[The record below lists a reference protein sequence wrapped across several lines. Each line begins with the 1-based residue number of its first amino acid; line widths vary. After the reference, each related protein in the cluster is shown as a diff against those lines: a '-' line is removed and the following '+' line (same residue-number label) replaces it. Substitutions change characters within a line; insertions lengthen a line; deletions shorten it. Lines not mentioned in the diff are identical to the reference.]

1 MSIPVPLPKPRVRYV
16 VEAMMMLGLAGAT
29 YFSVTTLDALPR
41 LDASLTGPTSPRS
54 SVLKRAGKA
63 ERPATASA
71 QRATSASV
79 VAGTG
84 IQCGARDA
92 ACDVSLTDVSLAE
105 ARPDSVR
112 RMLAS
117 LATIRCKDRDF
128 RGSVDT
134 GFGQFHRLY
143 SNDDR
148 YLGVIYVDRE
158 ICGRTPISP
167 DDTAVWP
174 APGVSAA
181 LALQGS
187 GERSAARSATPAT
200 VATRDTAPARHPAEP
215 GARAARAASEEPRP
229 APCVAKPVMTDA
241 ELARC
246 RTG

>member
-1 MSIPVPLPKPRVRYV
+1 MTVPLPKPRVRYV
-16 VEAMMMLGLAGAT
+16 VEAMMMLGLACAT
-29 YFSVTTLDALPR
+29 YFSVTTLNALPR

-63 ERPATASA
+63 GPPAAPSA
-71 QRATSASV
+71 QRATHASV
-79 VAGTG
+79 VAGMA

-105 ARPDSVR
+105 ARPESVR
-112 RMLAS
+112 RMLAA
-117 LATIRCKDRDF
+117 LATTRCKDTDF
-128 RGSVDT
+128 RGNVDT

-158 ICGRTPISP
+158 ICGRSPISP

-187 GERSAARSATPAT
+187 GERKAARTASSDT
-200 VATRDTAPARHPAEP
+200 VATRDAGSERHAADP
-215 GARAARAASEEPRP
+215 GARAPRSVSEQPRP